1 MKAFVFERT
10 GDPNDVLAVR
20 ELPEPKPGP
29 GEILVRVRL
38 FRRFI
43 LATCTS
49 CAAASV
55 VSRRCQPV
63 PASSVSVSSRRLDQA
78 LRVLHLARASFF

>member
-10 GDPNDVLAVR
+10 GNPNDVLPYENCPNRNPAQV
-20 ELPEPKPGP
+20 KFSSACD
-29 GEILVRVRL
+29 

-63 PASSVSVSSRRLDQA
+63 PASSVSVSSRRLGRA
-78 LRVLHLARASFF
+78 LQVPHLAHASFF